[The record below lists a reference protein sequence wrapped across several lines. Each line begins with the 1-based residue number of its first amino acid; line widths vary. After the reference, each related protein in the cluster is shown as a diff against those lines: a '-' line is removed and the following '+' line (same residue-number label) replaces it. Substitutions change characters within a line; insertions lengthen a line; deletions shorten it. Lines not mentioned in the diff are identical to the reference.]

1 MGITGERANGRP
13 LYPFTR
19 YTNKKHLNKMDI
31 DVKELKAKMD
41 RGDSFV
47 LLDVREPYENAE
59 FNVGGLLIPMGE
71 FPAAA
76 EQLEDRKAEEVV
88 VYCRSGK
95 RSATVQYMLQQAGFS
110 NVRNLEGGMLAWLET
125 FGQ

>member
-1 MGITGERANGRP
+1 
-13 LYPFTR
+13 
-19 YTNKKHLNKMDI
+19 MDI

-59 FNVGGLLIPMGE
+59 FNIGGLLIPMGA
-71 FPAAA
+71 FPAAV
-76 EQLEDRKAEEVV
+76 EQLEDRKEEEVV

-110 NVRNLEGGMLAWLET
+110 KVRNLEGGMLAWLET
-125 FGQ
+125 FGA

>member
-1 MGITGERANGRP
+1 
-13 LYPFTR
+13 
-19 YTNKKHLNKMDI
+19 MDI

-59 FNVGGLLIPMGE
+59 FNVGGLLIPMGA
-71 FPAAA
+71 FPAAV
-76 EQLEDRKAEEVV
+76 EQLEDRKEEEVV

-95 RSATVQYMLQQAGFS
+95 RSATVQYILQQAGFS
-110 NVRNLEGGMLAWLET
+110 KVRNLEGGMLAWLET
-125 FGQ
+125 FGA

>member
-1 MGITGERANGRP
+1 
-13 LYPFTR
+13 
-19 YTNKKHLNKMDI
+19 MDI

-59 FNVGGLLIPMGE
+59 FNIGGLLIPMGE

-110 NVRNLEGGMLAWLET
+110 KVRNLEGGMLAWLET